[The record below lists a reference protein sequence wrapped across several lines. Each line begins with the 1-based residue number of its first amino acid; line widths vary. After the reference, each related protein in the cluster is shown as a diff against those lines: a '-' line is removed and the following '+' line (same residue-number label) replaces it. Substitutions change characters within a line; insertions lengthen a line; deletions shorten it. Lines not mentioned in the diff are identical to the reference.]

1 MNANRFAM
9 RKKRPKDDVSH
20 DGLRPTTQ
28 SSFGLFAFNPGDTLP
43 HYGRNKAFLDC
54 GVASNAVSPDPQGR
68 PEGVGYKGCVV
79 SHIEKRLF

>member
-1 MNANRFAM
+1 MPIRAAVNFLLNANRFAM

-54 GVASNAVSPDPQGR
+54 GVASNAS
-68 PEGVGYKGCVV
+68 VV